1 VNGVPLSSLW
11 NTMEDQLRDVVLRQ
25 VVNIILELAFQRF
38 DMIGAPLRRDGI
50 GKNAWSIEPMAGELG
65 REY

>member
-1 VNGVPLSSLW
+1 
-11 NTMEDQLRDVVLRQ
+11 MEDQLRDVVLRQ